1 MSGTRH
7 SRSILAILLILLPAC
22 SGSGT
27 EPQEDGGTAEKPDSL
42 PAFASI
48 DLYSNASTF
57 NQPLPQDPPIDPDS
71 EGYVSLFAGAGALVV
86 QVGQYSAPVY
96 IADASTPRVDVSL
109 PCGDLWEMGVNTLI
123 DVPIPVYA
131 EPASDTDGS
140 TAPSGCG
147 EEADQDNHMVI
158 LDLVNR
164 CEIGLWQARR
174 EGGAWVASWGNS
186 ISLDSDGV
194 FPGGLSTRGS
204 GFPFLGGV
212 IWPDEMIDG
221 EITHKLAFS
230 YPFTRS
236 GGPVA
241 PATDSDGITDDPDA
255 LPIGAI
261 LQLDPDL
268 DLTTLGLTDHEMTIA
283 TAMQV
288 YGIILVDTGGADGIG
303 LYAIDPV
310 SVQGDLYEG
319 SLPSGDFVP
328 LPNIP
333 LDSFRVLALPP
344 QDGDWQNDLDLPD
357 EACSGF
363 RVTSR

>member
-7 SRSILAILLILLPAC
+7 SRSILAILLILLPA
-22 SGSGT
+22 
-27 EPQEDGGTAEKPDSL
+27 
-42 PAFASI
+42 
-48 DLYSNASTF
+48 
-57 NQPLPQDPPIDPDS
+57 
-71 EGYVSLFAGAGALVV
+71 
-86 QVGQYSAPVY
+86 
-96 IADASTPRVDVSL
+96 
-109 PCGDLWEMGVNTLI
+109 
-123 DVPIPVYA
+123 
-131 EPASDTDGS
+131 
-140 TAPSGCG
+140 PSGCG
-147 EEADQDNHMVI
+147 DEADQDNHMVI

-174 EGGAWVASWGNS
+174 EGGTWVASWGNS

-268 DLTTLGLTDHEMTIA
+268 NLTTLGLTDHEMTIA

-303 LYAIDPV
+303 LYAIDSV

-333 LDSFRVLALPP
+333 LDSFRVLALPKGP
-344 QDGDWQNDLDLPD
+344 HQ
-357 EACSGF
+357 
-363 RVTSR
+363 RVSARSSLTPAMKVLAL